1 MGQYSGLLPLVFLF
15 ALGACSSNGPRTI
28 NLMPAPAVFAG
39 GAIDPFP
46 DQPPLTHSDFG
57 LLYATDR
64 EPSENL
70 DERPFY
76 KNEAGFVV
84 RLGAAR
90 IQAAGDLG
98 WKAAQ
103 RVSLSSNRQGEY
115 PLKLRSVDEVG
126 LLGSSYNL
134 LTRTSGTLASRERGE
149 KEFAAMVNQRLESSG
164 VKDVYIYVHGYR
176 VIFDDP
182 VLVASELWHFMG
194 YRGAFIAYAWP
205 STPRVLAYMS
215 DLETAKTMAR
225 KLRLFITYLGEH
237 TEVEKIHLIGYSA
250 GSRLVVHSLE
260 QLALLHKAASDEQI
274 REQLKIGNVIIVGGD
289 ISREGFGGALMDGL
303 LRVPERMIIYVSST
317 DRALRWSRRI
327 FHRER
332 LGEMWEGDMD
342 PRIEAFLRAHPSLEW
357 VDVSGAAGSS
367 TGNGH
372 DYFRQS
378 PWVSSDILALLA
390 LNLDPEKRGLVP
402 GEFPQLWRFP
412 PDYVQRVQAAVMEI
426 TAASGGAGGR

>member
-1 MGQYSGLLPLVFLF
+1 MGHHTSLPLAILLVL
-15 ALGACSSNGPRTI
+15 LGGCSSSGPRTI

-46 DQPPLTHSDFG
+46 DQLPLTHSDFG

-76 KNEAGFVV
+76 KNEAGFIV
-84 RLGAAR
+84 RMGAAR
-90 IQAAGDLG
+90 IRAGGDLG
-98 WKAAQ
+98 WKAA
-103 RVSLSSNRQGEY
+103 RSVSLSSNRQREY
-115 PLKLRSVDEVG
+115 PLKLRSVDEIG

-134 LTRTSGTLASRERGE
+134 LTDTAASPERGE
-149 KEFAAMVNQRLESSG
+149 NEFAAMVNQRLESSG
-164 VKDVYIYVHGYR
+164 VKHVYIYVHGYR

-182 VLVASELWHFMG
+182 VLVSSELWHFLG

-215 DLETAKTMAR
+215 DLETAQTMAR
-225 KLRLFITYLGEH
+225 KLRLFLTYLSEN

-250 GSRLVVHSLE
+250 GSRLVVHALE
-260 QLALLHKAASDEQI
+260 QLALLNREASDEQI
-274 REQLKIGNVIIVGGD
+274 REDLKIGNVIIVGGD
-289 ISREGFGGALMDGL
+289 ISRESFGSALMEGL
-303 LRVPERMIIYVSST
+303 IRIPERMIIYVSST

-332 LGEMWEGDMD
+332 LGEAWEGDMD
-342 PRIEAFLRAHPSLEW
+342 PRIEEFLRAHPSLEW

-390 LNLDPEKRGLVP
+390 LNLGPDKRGLVP
-402 GEFPQLWRFP
+402 GTIPQLWRFP
-412 PDYVQRVQAAVMEI
+412 PDYVQRVQAAVTDSI
-426 TAASGGAGGR
+426 STRGNAHGL